1 MKRAAICMVL
11 TLVAL
16 LAACA
21 PAPSPQPTPDVVATS
36 QAIAATMISG
46 TLTAQPTPTL
56 LLTDTPTPTVRLTR
70 TPAAT
75 KTPRPRPTKPIDVP
89 FVGCFTPT
97 GVTNFS
103 APFKIENQTPN
114 KISVFINGVTKPG
127 EHPVHCSYTIK
138 NHDNVIFTIWWGDYT
153 YLVQIPG
160 RTTYQGSFWVNDTD
174 KATMRVTK
182 QGIQIGP
189 FP

>member
-1 MKRAAICMVL
+1 MKRTVICAIL
-11 TLVAL
+11 TLAL
-16 LAACA
+16 LAACG
-21 PAPSPQPTPDVVATS
+21 PAPRPQPTPDILATS
-36 QAIAATMISG
+36 QALSATMVAG
-46 TLTAQPTPTL
+46 TLAAQPTATPL
-56 LLTDTPTPTVRLTR
+56 PTDTPTRLARLTK

-75 KTPRPRPTKPIDVP
+75 RTSRPRPTKTIDVP
-89 FVGCFTPT
+89 FFGCFTPT

-114 KISVFINGVTKPG
+114 KIAVFINGVTKTG
-127 EHPVHCSYTIK
+127 EHPVNCSYTLK
-138 NHDNVIFTIWWGDYT
+138 GHDVVIFTIWWGDYT

-160 RTTYQGSFWVNDTD
+160 RTTYQGSFWVNDSD

-182 QGIQIGP
+182 KGIQIGP

>member
-1 MKRAAICMVL
+1 MKRTVICAIL
-11 TLVAL
+11 TLAL
-16 LAACA
+16 LAACG
-21 PAPSPQPTPDVVATS
+21 PAPRPQPTPDILATS
-36 QAIAATMISG
+36 QALSATMVAG
-46 TLTAQPTPTL
+46 TLTAQPTATPP
-56 LLTDTPTPTVRLTR
+56 TDTPTPLRSTE

-75 KTPRPRPTKPIDVP
+75 KTPRIRPTKTIDVP

-97 GVTNFS
+97 GVIDLT
-103 APFKIENQTPN
+103 APFKIENHTPN

-127 EHPVHCSYTIK
+127 EHPVNCSFNIK
-138 NHDNVIFTIWWGDYT
+138 NHDDVIFTIWWGDYT

-174 KATMRVTK
+174 KATMRVTNK
-182 QGIQIGP
+182 GIQIGP